1 MDENREMSNLG
12 LGETNMD
19 DDDSTDLSEVTSDMS
34 ELSNS
39 HYQGIVLLQKLQ
51 QLKVSFFLTI
61 HNINKSQPLC

>member
-1 MDENREMSNLG
+1 MDKNSEMSNLG

-51 QLKVSFFLTI
+51 QLKVYFF
-61 HNINKSQPLC
+61 